1 MNDQQIFEREVE
13 TWIAAEASMSP
24 PDQTLSDILVA
35 TGRKRPLPRWLAL
48 IKEPPMRI
56 SSNLAIGSPM
66 GRVAAITVATLLLA
80 LTVAG
85 AGIAG
90 SRLLAADGTI
100 VVAQDGSGTYATVTE
115 AIAAANDGDTILV
128 KPGTYVEAVTIAKD
142 IALIG
147 DGPRDQIVIENPPDG
162 PMADGE
168 ALLVDDAGRA
178 PHFALLVED
187 ADATIGGLTVSGP
200 RTGGITA
207 IVIGGAPTLDDI
219 SVILEGPPG
228 TWQYY
233 AALYI
238 LGGSRTHVVGSEL
251 HGYVSI
257 GGGSSPTIEDSAIA
271 NQLNVDGAVDAVL
284 RGDTFSSSPRD
295 GYSGVILAGSTG
307 TFESNDLADGAL
319 EITAGSNVVV
329 RDNTVGG
336 QGVKVSGEGTTASIT
351 GNMVTSSQRGIDV
364 GPGTEATIEGNTITG
379 GSTGLALGS
388 DAVRAEGNTIT
399 GARNGILV
407 TGDAAPTISGNSF
420 CDNEQDLA
428 VPEGSTFVLDPS
440 NEVCPASQASTP
452 SPEAV
457 AAAE

>member
-1 MNDQQIFEREVE
+1 M
-13 TWIAAEASMSP
+13 
-24 PDQTLSDILVA
+24 
-35 TGRKRPLPRWLAL
+35 
-48 IKEPPMRI
+48 
-56 SSNLAIGSPM
+56 
-66 GRVAAITVATLLLA
+66 
-80 LTVAG
+80 
-85 AGIAG
+85 
-90 SRLLAADGTI
+90 
-100 VVAQDGSGTYATVTE
+100 
-115 AIAAANDGDTILV
+115 
-128 KPGTYVEAVTIAKD
+128 
-142 IALIG
+142 
-147 DGPRDQIVIENPPDG
+147 
-162 PMADGE
+162 
-168 ALLVDDAGRA
+168 
-178 PHFALLVED
+178 D
-187 ADATIGGLTVSGP
+187 ADATVAGLTVSGP

-219 SVILEGPPG
+219 SVILEGPSG

-307 TFESNDLADGAL
+307 TFEGNDLADGAL
-319 EITAGSNVVV
+319 EITAGSDVVV

-336 QGVKVSGEGTTASIT
+336 QGVKVSRRGHHRVDHGQHGHVEPEGHRRRRRS
-351 GNMVTSSQRGIDV
+351 GGHDRGQHHH
-364 GPGTEATIEGNTITG
+364 GRLH
-379 GSTGLALGS
+379 GLVLGS

-420 CDNEQDLA
+420 CDNGTDLR
-428 VPEGSTFVLDPS
+428 VDEGNPTTLDG
-440 NEVCPASQASTP
+440 NEVCPPDASPAASG
-452 SPEAV
+452 
-457 AAAE
+457 

>member
-1 MNDQQIFEREVE
+1 M
-13 TWIAAEASMSP
+13 
-24 PDQTLSDILVA
+24 
-35 TGRKRPLPRWLAL
+35 
-48 IKEPPMRI
+48 
-56 SSNLAIGSPM
+56 
-66 GRVAAITVATLLLA
+66 VATLLLA

-100 VVAQDGSGTYATVTE
+100 VVAQDGSGTYATITE
-115 AIAAANDGDTILV
+115 AVAAANDGDTILV
-128 KPGTYVEAVTIAKD
+128 KPGTYVEAVTVAKD
-142 IALIG
+142 IDLIG

-162 PMADGE
+162 PMADPEVPG
-168 ALLVDDAGRA
+168 LVDANGRG
-178 PHFALLVED
+178 PHYALLVED
-187 ADATIGGLTVSGP
+187 ADAMVSGLTVSGP
-200 RTGGITA
+200 KTGGVTA
-207 IVIGGAPTLDDI
+207 IVIGGAPTFDDI

-228 TWQYY
+228 TYQYW

-238 LGGSRTHVVGSEL
+238 LGGSRAHVVGSEL
-251 HGYVSI
+251 HGYVAI
-257 GGGSSPTIEDSAIA
+257 EGGSSPTIEDSAIA
-271 NQLNVDGAVDAVL
+271 GQLYVDGAVDAVL

-307 TFESNDLADGAL
+307 TFEGNDLADGAL
-319 EITAGSNVVV
+319 EITAGSDVVV

-364 GPGTEATIEGNTITG
+364 GPGAEATIEGNTITG
-379 GSTGLALGS
+379 GSAGLALGS

-452 SPEAV
+452 SPARSV